1 MCYPIAAMTPR
12 PPPDPALL
20 TSTDWCAVL
29 GVVGDL
35 ADAAND
41 ADGFARCGV
50 ECLPRLASSDLTTL
64 SLCNLASGR
73 RQVIGLPAA
82 AIGAAARAAFDRHF
96 RAHPMVRYHADDRGA
111 HVHRISD
118 SIAFEDFR
126 NTPLFD
132 EYYRAIGI
140 DHAVALPV
148 QVDDEWLV
156 SFVFNRRGRDFSAR
170 EVARLEQVRD
180 VASRLFRRT
189 RALERA
195 RASWADELA
204 AAAPALRRPPALSG
218 REHEVLRWV
227 AAGKTDRD
235 IAANL
240 AISHRTVHKHLQ
252 AAYAKL
258 GVETR
263 TAAVMRL
270 VAPH

>member
-1 MCYPIAAMTPR
+1 MTPR

-20 TSTDWCAVL
+20 TSGDWCAVL

-50 ECLPRLASSDLTTL
+50 ECLPRLAASDLTTL
-64 SLCNLASGR
+64 SLCKLASGR
-73 RQVIGLPAA
+73 RQVIGLPAG
-82 AIGAAARAAFDRHF
+82 AIGAAARA
-96 RAHPMVRYHADDRGA
+96 
-111 HVHRISD
+111 
-118 SIAFEDFR
+118 
-126 NTPLFD
+126 
-132 EYYRAIGI
+132 AIGI

-195 RASWADELA
+195 RASWADEPA
-204 AAAPALRRPPALSG
+204 AAAPALRRPTLLTG

-235 IAANL
+235 IAAIL